1 MKKTISLLLVVLL
14 ASACLFADVSL
25 TGELGFGY
33 KVNFNGNVENKDY
46 LNLGS
51 TYGGRFKIKL
61 ASDYV
66 NGELRM
72 DAISIDGTDPSF
84 VWNEDHS
91 NATIT
96 TGVRQPINAYA
107 TVKASKLVEDT
118 FSISLPVAVEL
129 YVGNQ
134 SFSTSYNWAYLDP
147 QDNEDNIALNAPRS
161 VMPIGAA
168 VSYDK
173 YVTVSA
179 QGSFTTGSQLGLV
192 EAKVSP
198 VDGIRAAVAY
208 GINQA
213 EGTNNF
219 QAAALV
225 DVKTLANLDFDL
237 AVSGQIIANVDD
249 FANGAYYATV
259 AGGYKSV
266 SGFAEFIRKSEKNNL
281 YAGLSYALPAEKA
294 PTTLSA
300 GLAFANLADV
310 TVGASVGAT
319 TQLSNITLNVKLG
332 VDNFKD
338 FKNSGYVRYAS
349 YITF

>member
-33 KVNFNGNVENKDY
+33 KVNFNGEVENNDY

-72 DAISIDGTDPSF
+72 DKITLDPSKLSF
-84 VWNEDHS
+84 
-91 NATIT
+91 T

-118 FSISLPVAVEL
+118 FSVSLPVDVQL

-147 QDNEDNIALNAPRS
+147 QDNEDCIALNSDRS

-179 QGSFTTGSQLGLV
+179 WGSFTTGYQLGLV

-208 GINQA
+208 GINQKA
-213 EGTNNF
+213 GTNNF

-225 DVKTLANLDFDL
+225 DVKTLADLDFDL

-266 SGFAEFIRKSEKNNL
+266 SGFAEFIRKIDEKDENKLKNNL

-300 GLAFANLADV
+300 GLALVNLADV

-319 TQLSNITLNVKLG
+319 TQLANITLNVKLG

-338 FKNSGYVRYAS
+338 FKNSGYVRFAS

>member
-72 DAISIDGTDPSF
+72 DAINVGPDSTDPAF
-84 VWNEDHS
+84 NTDKW
-91 NATIT
+91 TIT

-118 FSISLPVAVEL
+118 LSVSLPVAVEL

-147 QDNEDNIALNAPRS
+147 QDNEDNIKLNAPRS
-161 VMPIGAA
+161 VMPIGAS

-179 QGSFTTGSQLGLV
+179 WGSFTTGSQLGLV

-198 VDGIRAAVAY
+198 VDGIRASVAY

-213 EGTNNF
+213 AGTNNF

-225 DVKTLANLDFDL
+225 DVKTLADLDFDL
-237 AVSGQIIANVDD
+237 AVSGQIIANVNN
-249 FANGAYYATV
+249 FAKGAYYATV

-300 GLAFANLADV
+300 GLALANLADV

-319 TQLSNITLNVKLG
+319 TQLANITLNVKLG

-338 FKNSGYVRYAS
+338 FKNSGYVRFAS

>member
-33 KVNFNGNVENKDY
+33 KVNFDGTVENKDY
-46 LNLGS
+46 LNLDS

-72 DAISIDGTDPSF
+72 DKITLTEPSF
-84 VWNEDHS
+84 
-91 NATIT
+91 T

-107 TVKASKLVEDT
+107 TVKASKLIEDT
-118 FSISLPVAVEL
+118 FSVSLPVAVEL

-147 QDNEDNIALNAPRS
+147 QDNEDNIKLNAERN

-179 QGSFTTGSQLGLV
+179 WGSFTTGSQLGLV

-213 EGTNNF
+213 AGTNNF

-225 DVKTLANLDFDL
+225 DVKTLADLDFDL
-237 AVSGQIIANVDD
+237 AVSGQIIANVNNFDK
-249 FANGAYYATV
+249 GAYYATV

-300 GLAFANLADV
+300 GLALANLADV

-319 TQLSNITLNVKLG
+319 TQLANINLNVKLG
-332 VDNFKD
+332 VDDFNN
-338 FKNSGYVRYAS
+338 FKNSGYVRFAS

>member
-72 DAISIDGTDPSF
+72 DAISVDPA
-84 VWNEDHS
+84 VKDPAWNQD
-91 NATIT
+91 NLTIT

-107 TVKASKLVEDT
+107 TVKASKLIEDT
-118 FSISLPVAVEL
+118 FSVSLPVDVQL

-147 QDNEDNIALNAPRS
+147 QDNEDNIKLNAERN
-161 VMPIGAA
+161 VMPIGAS

-179 QGSFTTGSQLGLV
+179 WGSFTTGSQLGLV

-213 EGTNNF
+213 AGTNNF

-225 DVKTLANLDFDL
+225 DVKTLADLDFDL
-237 AVSGQIIANVDD
+237 AVSGQIIAN
-249 FANGAYYATV
+249 ANNFDKGAYYATV

-300 GLAFANLADV
+300 GLALVNLADAK
-310 TVGASVGAT
+310 VGASVGAT

-332 VDNFKD
+332 VDDFNN
-338 FKNSGYVRYAS
+338 FKNSGYVRFAS

>member
-33 KVNFNGNVENKDY
+33 KVNFDGTVENKDY
-46 LNLGS
+46 LNLDS

-61 ASDYV
+61 VSDYV

-72 DAISIDGTDPSF
+72 DKITLTEPSF
-84 VWNEDHS
+84 
-91 NATIT
+91 T

-107 TVKASKLVEDT
+107 TVKASKLIEDT
-118 FSISLPVAVEL
+118 FSVSLPVAVEL

-179 QGSFTTGSQLGLV
+179 WGSFTTGSQLGLV

-213 EGTNNF
+213 AGTNNF
-219 QAAALV
+219 QATALV
-225 DVKTLANLDFDL
+225 DVKTLADLDFDL
-237 AVSGQIIANVDD
+237 AVSGQIIANVNN
-249 FANGAYYATV
+249 FNKGAYYATV

-300 GLAFANLADV
+300 GLALANLADV

-338 FKNSGYVRYAS
+338 FKNSGYVRFAS

>member
-72 DAISIDGTDPSF
+72 DAISVNPADKDPA
-84 VWNEDHS
+84 WNPE
-91 NATIT
+91 NGTIT

-118 FSISLPVAVEL
+118 FSVSLPVAVEL

-147 QDNEDNIALNAPRS
+147 QGNEDNIKLNAARS
-161 VMPIGAA
+161 VMPIGVA

-179 QGSFTTGSQLGLV
+179 WGSFTTGSKKGLV

-213 EGTNNF
+213 ADTNNF

-237 AVSGQIIANVDD
+237 AVSGQIIANVND
-249 FANGAYYATV
+249 FAKGAYYATV

-300 GLAFANLADV
+300 GLALANLADV

-319 TQLSNITLNVKLG
+319 TKLANITLNVKLG

-338 FKNSGYVRYAS
+338 FKNSGYVRFAS

>member
-72 DAISIDGTDPSF
+72 DKITLTEPSF
-84 VWNEDHS
+84 
-91 NATIT
+91 T

-107 TVKASKLVEDT
+107 TVKASKLIEDT
-118 FSISLPVAVEL
+118 FSVSLPVAVEL

-147 QDNEDNIALNAPRS
+147 QDNEDNIKLNAPRS
-161 VMPIGAA
+161 VMPIGAS

-179 QGSFTTGSQLGLV
+179 WGSFTTGSQLGLV

-213 EGTNNF
+213 AGTNNF

-225 DVKTLANLDFDL
+225 DVKTLADLDFDL
-237 AVSGQIIANVDD
+237 AVSGQIIANVNN
-249 FANGAYYATV
+249 FAKGAYYATV

-300 GLAFANLADV
+300 GLALVNLADV

-319 TQLSNITLNVKLG
+319 TQLANITLNVKLG

-338 FKNSGYVRYAS
+338 FKNSGYVRFAS

>member
-33 KVNFNGNVENKDY
+33 KVNFNGEVENNDY

-72 DAISIDGTDPSF
+72 DKITLDPSKLSF
-84 VWNEDHS
+84 
-91 NATIT
+91 T

-118 FSISLPVAVEL
+118 FSVSLPVDVQL

-147 QDNEDNIALNAPRS
+147 QDNEDCIALNSDRS

-179 QGSFTTGSQLGLV
+179 WGSFTTGSQKGLV

-225 DVKTLANLDFDL
+225 DVKTLADLDFDL
-237 AVSGQIIANVDD
+237 SVSGQIIANVNN
-249 FANGAYYATV
+249 FNKGAYYATV

-300 GLAFANLADV
+300 GLALVNLADV

-319 TQLSNITLNVKLG
+319 TQLANITLNVKLG

-338 FKNSGYVRYAS
+338 FKNSGYIRFAS

>member
-33 KVNFNGNVENKDY
+33 KVNFNGTVENKDY

-72 DAISIDGTDPSF
+72 DAISVDPN
-84 VWNEDHS
+84 VKDPAWNQD
-91 NATIT
+91 NWTIT

-118 FSISLPVAVEL
+118 FSVSLPVAVEL

-147 QDNEDNIALNAPRS
+147 QDNEHNIALNAPRS
-161 VMPIGAA
+161 VMPIGAS

-179 QGSFTTGSQLGLV
+179 WGSFTTGSQKGLV

-213 EGTNNF
+213 ADKNNF

-225 DVKTLANLDFDL
+225 DVKTLADLDFDL

-249 FANGAYYATV
+249 FAKGAYYATV

-300 GLAFANLADV
+300 GLALENLDDAK
-310 TVGASVGAT
+310 VGASVGAT

-338 FKNSGYVRYAS
+338 FKNSGYVRFAS

>member
-72 DAISIDGTDPSF
+72 DAISVDPA
-84 VWNEDHS
+84 VKDPAWNQD
-91 NATIT
+91 NLTIT

-107 TVKASKLVEDT
+107 TVKASKLIEDT
-118 FSISLPVAVEL
+118 FSVSLPVDVQL

-147 QDNEDNIALNAPRS
+147 QDNEDNIKLNAERN
-161 VMPIGAA
+161 VMPIGAS

-179 QGSFTTGSQLGLV
+179 WGSFTTGSQLGLV

-225 DVKTLANLDFDL
+225 DVKTLADLDFDL
-237 AVSGQIIANVDD
+237 AVSGQIIANVNN
-249 FANGAYYATV
+249 FNKGAYYATV

-300 GLAFANLADV
+300 GLALVNLADV

-319 TQLSNITLNVKLG
+319 TQLANITLNVKLG

-338 FKNSGYVRYAS
+338 FKNSGYIRFAS

>member
-33 KVNFNGNVENKDY
+33 KVNFDGTVENKDY
-46 LNLGS
+46 LNLDS

-61 ASDYV
+61 VSDYV

-72 DAISIDGTDPSF
+72 DKITLTEPSF
-84 VWNEDHS
+84 
-91 NATIT
+91 T

-118 FSISLPVAVEL
+118 FSVSLPVAVEL

-147 QDNEDNIALNAPRS
+147 QDNEDNIKLNAERN

-179 QGSFTTGSQLGLV
+179 WGSFTTGSQLGLV
-192 EAKVSP
+192 EAKVSL

-213 EGTNNF
+213 AGTNNF

-237 AVSGQIIANVDD
+237 AVSGQIIANVNN
-249 FANGAYYATV
+249 FAKGAYYATV

-300 GLAFANLADV
+300 GLALANLADV

-319 TQLSNITLNVKLG
+319 TQLANITLNVKLG

-338 FKNSGYVRYAS
+338 FKNSGYVRFAS

>member
-33 KVNFNGNVENKDY
+33 KVNFNGEVENNDY

-72 DAISIDGTDPSF
+72 DKITLDPSKLSF
-84 VWNEDHS
+84 
-91 NATIT
+91 T

-118 FSISLPVAVEL
+118 LSVSLPVAVEL

-147 QDNEDNIALNAPRS
+147 QDNEDNIKLNAERN
-161 VMPIGAA
+161 VMPIGAS

-179 QGSFTTGSQLGLV
+179 WGSFTTGSQLGLV

-225 DVKTLANLDFDL
+225 DVKTLADLDFDL
-237 AVSGQIIANVDD
+237 SVSGQIIANVNN
-249 FANGAYYATV
+249 FNKGAYYATV

-300 GLAFANLADV
+300 GLALVNLADV

-319 TQLSNITLNVKLG
+319 TQLANITLNVKLG

-338 FKNSGYVRYAS
+338 FKNSGYIRFAS

>member
-33 KVNFNGNVENKDY
+33 KVNFNGTVENKDY
-46 LNLGS
+46 LNLDS

-72 DAISIDGTDPSF
+72 DAIDLSLNSTDPA
-84 VWNEDHS
+84 VDTDNW
-91 NATIT
+91 TVT

-147 QDNEDNIALNAPRS
+147 QDNEDNIKLNAERN

-179 QGSFTTGSQLGLV
+179 WGSFTTGSKKGLV
-192 EAKVSP
+192 EAKVAP

-213 EGTNNF
+213 AGTNNF

-225 DVKTLANLDFDL
+225 DVKTLADLDFDL

-249 FANGAYYATV
+249 FAKGAYYATV

-300 GLAFANLADV
+300 GLALVNLADV

-319 TQLSNITLNVKLG
+319 TQLANITLNVKLG

-338 FKNSGYVRYAS
+338 FKNSGYVRFAS

>member
-72 DAISIDGTDPSF
+72 DAISVDPA
-84 VWNEDHS
+84 VKDPAWNQD
-91 NATIT
+91 NLTIT

-107 TVKASKLVEDT
+107 TVKASKLIEDT
-118 FSISLPVAVEL
+118 FSVSLPVAVEL

-147 QDNEDNIALNAPRS
+147 QDNKDNIKLNAPRS

-179 QGSFTTGSQLGLV
+179 WGSFTTGSQLGLV

-213 EGTNNF
+213 AGTNNF

-237 AVSGQIIANVDD
+237 AVSGQIIANVNN
-249 FANGAYYATV
+249 FNKGAYYATV

-300 GLAFANLADV
+300 GLALVNLADV

-319 TQLSNITLNVKLG
+319 TQLANITLNVKLG

-338 FKNSGYVRYAS
+338 FKNSGYVRFAS

>member
-33 KVNFNGNVENKDY
+33 KVNFNGTVENKDY
-46 LNLGS
+46 LNLDS

-72 DAISIDGTDPSF
+72 DKITLTEPSF
-84 VWNEDHS
+84 
-91 NATIT
+91 T

-118 FSISLPVAVEL
+118 FSVSLPVAVEL

-147 QDNEDNIALNAPRS
+147 QDNEDNIKLNAERN

-179 QGSFTTGSQLGLV
+179 WGSFTTGSQLGLV

-225 DVKTLANLDFDL
+225 DVKTLADLDFDL
-237 AVSGQIIANVDD
+237 SVSGQIIANVNN
-249 FANGAYYATV
+249 FNKGAYYATV

-300 GLAFANLADV
+300 GLALVNLADV

-319 TQLSNITLNVKLG
+319 TQLANITLNVKLG

-338 FKNSGYVRYAS
+338 FKNSGYIRFAS

>member
-33 KVNFNGNVENKDY
+33 KVNFDGTVENKDY
-46 LNLGS
+46 LNLDS

-72 DAISIDGTDPSF
+72 DKITLTEPSF
-84 VWNEDHS
+84 
-91 NATIT
+91 T

-107 TVKASKLVEDT
+107 TVKASKLIEDT
-118 FSISLPVAVEL
+118 FSVSLPVAVEL

-147 QDNEDNIALNAPRS
+147 QDNEDNIKLNAERN

-179 QGSFTTGSQLGLV
+179 WGSFTTGSQLGLV

-213 EGTNNF
+213 AGTNNF

-225 DVKTLANLDFDL
+225 DVKTLADLDFDL
-237 AVSGQIIANVDD
+237 AVSGQIIANVNNFDK
-249 FANGAYYATV
+249 GAYYATV

-300 GLAFANLADV
+300 GLALANLADV

-319 TQLSNITLNVKLG
+319 TQLANINLNVKLG

-338 FKNSGYVRYAS
+338 FKNSGYVRFAS

>member
-33 KVNFNGNVENKDY
+33 KVNFDGTVENKDY
-46 LNLGS
+46 LNLDS

-61 ASDYV
+61 VSDYV

-72 DAISIDGTDPSF
+72 DAIKIDGTDPA
-84 VWNEDHS
+84 VNMEEHS
-91 NATIT
+91 VT

-118 FSISLPVAVEL
+118 FSVSLPVAVEL

-147 QDNEDNIALNAPRS
+147 QDNEDCIKLNAARS

-179 QGSFTTGSQLGLV
+179 WGSFTTGSQLGLV

-213 EGTNNF
+213 AGTNNF

-225 DVKTLANLDFDL
+225 DVKTLADLDFDL
-237 AVSGQIIANVDD
+237 AVSGQIIANVNN
-249 FANGAYYATV
+249 FAKGAYYATV

-300 GLAFANLADV
+300 GLALENLDDAK
-310 TVGASVGAT
+310 VGASVGAT

-338 FKNSGYVRYAS
+338 FKNSGYVRFAS

>member
-33 KVNFNGNVENKDY
+33 KVNFNGEVENNDY

-72 DAISIDGTDPSF
+72 DKITLDPSKLSF
-84 VWNEDHS
+84 
-91 NATIT
+91 T

-118 FSISLPVAVEL
+118 FSVSLPVAVEL

-147 QDNEDNIALNAPRS
+147 QDNEDNIKLNAERN
-161 VMPIGAA
+161 VMPIGAS

-179 QGSFTTGSQLGLV
+179 WGSFTTGSQLGLV

-225 DVKTLANLDFDL
+225 DVKTLADLDFDL
-237 AVSGQIIANVDD
+237 AVSGQIIANVNN
-249 FANGAYYATV
+249 FNKGAYYATV

-300 GLAFANLADV
+300 GLALVNLADV

-319 TQLSNITLNVKLG
+319 TQLANITLNVKLG

-338 FKNSGYVRYAS
+338 FKNSGYVRFAS

>member
-33 KVNFNGNVENKDY
+33 KVNFDGTVENKDY
-46 LNLGS
+46 LNLDS

-61 ASDYV
+61 VSDYV

-72 DAISIDGTDPSF
+72 DKITLTEPSF
-84 VWNEDHS
+84 
-91 NATIT
+91 T

-118 FSISLPVAVEL
+118 FSVSLPVDVQL

-147 QDNEDNIALNAPRS
+147 QDNEDNIKLNAPRS
-161 VMPIGAA
+161 VMPIGAS

-179 QGSFTTGSQLGLV
+179 WGSFTTGSQLGLV

-213 EGTNNF
+213 AGTNNF

-225 DVKTLANLDFDL
+225 DVKTLADLDFDL
-237 AVSGQIIANVDD
+237 AVSGQIIANVNN
-249 FANGAYYATV
+249 FAKGAYYATV

-300 GLAFANLADV
+300 GLALANLADV

-319 TQLSNITLNVKLG
+319 TQLANITLNVKLG

-338 FKNSGYVRYAS
+338 FKNSGYVRFAS

>member
-1 MKKTISLLLVVLL
+1 
-14 ASACLFADVSL
+14 
-25 TGELGFGY
+25 
-33 KVNFNGNVENKDY
+33 
-46 LNLGS
+46 
-51 TYGGRFKIKL
+51 
-61 ASDYV
+61 
-66 NGELRM
+66 
-72 DAISIDGTDPSF
+72 
-84 VWNEDHS
+84 
-91 NATIT
+91 
-96 TGVRQPINAYA
+96 
-107 TVKASKLVEDT
+107 
-118 FSISLPVAVEL
+118 
-129 YVGNQ
+129 
-134 SFSTSYNWAYLDP
+134 
-147 QDNEDNIALNAPRS
+147 
-161 VMPIGAA
+161 MPIGAS

-179 QGSFTTGSQLGLV
+179 WGSFTTGSQLGLV

-225 DVKTLANLDFDL
+225 DVKTLADLDFDL
-237 AVSGQIIANVDD
+237 AVSGQIIANVNN
-249 FANGAYYATV
+249 FNKGAYYATV

-300 GLAFANLADV
+300 GLALVNLADV

-319 TQLSNITLNVKLG
+319 TQLANITLNVKLG

-338 FKNSGYVRYAS
+338 FKNSGYVRFAS

>member
-33 KVNFNGNVENKDY
+33 KVNFNGEVENNDY

-72 DAISIDGTDPSF
+72 DKITLDPSKLSF
-84 VWNEDHS
+84 
-91 NATIT
+91 T

-118 FSISLPVAVEL
+118 FSVSLPVDVQL

-147 QDNEDNIALNAPRS
+147 QDNEDCIALNSDRS

-179 QGSFTTGSQLGLV
+179 WGSFTTGSQKGLV

-225 DVKTLANLDFDL
+225 DVKTLADLDFDL
-237 AVSGQIIANVDD
+237 SVSGQIIANVNN
-249 FANGAYYATV
+249 FNKGAYYATV
-259 AGGYKSV
+259 TGGYKSV

-300 GLAFANLADV
+300 GLALVNLADV

-319 TQLSNITLNVKLG
+319 TQLANITLNVKLG

-338 FKNSGYVRYAS
+338 FKNSGYIRFAS

>member
-72 DAISIDGTDPSF
+72 DKITLDGDASF
-84 VWNEDHS
+84 
-91 NATIT
+91 T
-96 TGVRQPINAYA
+96 TGVTQPINAYA

-118 FSISLPVAVEL
+118 LSVSLPVAVEL

-147 QDNEDNIALNAPRS
+147 QDNEDNIKLNAPRS
-161 VMPIGAA
+161 VMPIGAS

-179 QGSFTTGSQLGLV
+179 WGSFTTGSQLGLV

-198 VDGIRAAVAY
+198 VDGIRASVAY

-213 EGTNNF
+213 AGTNNF

-225 DVKTLANLDFDL
+225 DVKTLADLDFDL
-237 AVSGQIIANVDD
+237 AVSGQIIANVNN
-249 FANGAYYATV
+249 FAKGAYYATV

-300 GLAFANLADV
+300 GLALANLADV

-319 TQLSNITLNVKLG
+319 TQLANITLNVKLG

-338 FKNSGYVRYAS
+338 FKNSGYVRFAS

>member
-33 KVNFNGNVENKDY
+33 KVNFNGTVENKDY
-46 LNLGS
+46 LNLDS

-72 DAISIDGTDPSF
+72 DKITLDGDASF
-84 VWNEDHS
+84 
-91 NATIT
+91 T

-118 FSISLPVAVEL
+118 LSVSLPVAVEL

-147 QDNEDNIALNAPRS
+147 QDNEDNIKLNAERN
-161 VMPIGAA
+161 VMPIGAS

-179 QGSFTTGSQLGLV
+179 WGSFTTGSQLGLV

-225 DVKTLANLDFDL
+225 DVKTLADLDFDL
-237 AVSGQIIANVDD
+237 AVSGQIIANVNN
-249 FANGAYYATV
+249 FNKGAYYATV

-300 GLAFANLADV
+300 GLALANLADV

-319 TQLSNITLNVKLG
+319 TQLANITLNVKLG

-338 FKNSGYVRYAS
+338 FKNSGYVRFAS

>member
-72 DAISIDGTDPSF
+72 DAISVDPA
-84 VWNEDHS
+84 VKDPAWNQD
-91 NATIT
+91 NLTIT

-107 TVKASKLVEDT
+107 TVKASKLIEDT
-118 FSISLPVAVEL
+118 FSVSLPVDVQL

-147 QDNEDNIALNAPRS
+147 QDNEDNIKLNAPRS

-179 QGSFTTGSQLGLV
+179 WGSFTTGSQLGLV

-198 VDGIRAAVAY
+198 VDGIRAAIAY

-213 EGTNNF
+213 EGTDNF

-237 AVSGQIIANVDD
+237 AVSGQIIANVNN
-249 FANGAYYATV
+249 FNKGAYYATV

-300 GLAFANLADV
+300 GLALVNLADV

-319 TQLSNITLNVKLG
+319 TQLANITLNVKLG
-332 VDNFKD
+332 IDNFKD
-338 FKNSGYVRYAS
+338 FKNSGYVRFAS

>member
-1 MKKTISLLLVVLL
+1 MKKTISILLVVLL

-33 KVNFNGNVENKDY
+33 KVKFDGTVENQDY

-61 ASDYV
+61 GSDYV

-72 DAISIDGTDPSF
+72 DEITVVDDKF
-84 VWNEDHS
+84 
-91 NATIT
+91 T
-96 TGVRQPINAYA
+96 TGVRQPINGYA
-107 TVKASKLVEDT
+107 TVKASKLVADVFEV
-118 FSISLPVAVEL
+118 SLPVGVEL

-134 SFSTSYNWAYLDP
+134 SFSASYNWAYLDP
-147 QDNEDNIALNAPRS
+147 QDNEDNIKLNAPRS
-161 VMPIGAA
+161 VMPIGAS

-179 QGSFTTGSQLGLV
+179 WGSFTTGSQLGLV

-225 DVKTLANLDFDL
+225 DVKTLADLDFDL
-237 AVSGQIIANVDD
+237 AVSGQIIANVNN
-249 FANGAYYATV
+249 FAKGAYYATV

-300 GLAFANLADV
+300 GLALANLADV

-338 FKNSGYVRYAS
+338 FKNSGYVRFAS

>member
-33 KVNFNGNVENKDY
+33 KVNFDGTVENKDY
-46 LNLGS
+46 LNLDS

-72 DAISIDGTDPSF
+72 DKITLTEPSF
-84 VWNEDHS
+84 
-91 NATIT
+91 T

-118 FSISLPVAVEL
+118 LSVSLPVAVEL

-147 QDNEDNIALNAPRS
+147 QDNEDNIKLNAERN

-179 QGSFTTGSQLGLV
+179 WGSFTTGSQLGLV

-213 EGTNNF
+213 AGTNNF

-225 DVKTLANLDFDL
+225 DVKTLADLDFDL
-237 AVSGQIIANVDD
+237 AVSGQIIANVNNFDK
-249 FANGAYYATV
+249 GAYYATV

-300 GLAFANLADV
+300 GLALANLADV

-319 TQLSNITLNVKLG
+319 TQLANINLNVKLG
-332 VDNFKD
+332 VDDFNN
-338 FKNSGYVRYAS
+338 FKNSGYVRFAS

>member
-33 KVNFNGNVENKDY
+33 KVNFNGTVENKDY
-46 LNLGS
+46 LNLDS

-72 DAISIDGTDPSF
+72 DKITLSTDGTDASF
-84 VWNEDHS
+84 
-91 NATIT
+91 T

-118 FSISLPVAVEL
+118 FSVSLPVAVQL

-147 QDNEDNIALNAPRS
+147 QDNEDNIALNAARS
-161 VMPIGAA
+161 VMPIGAS

-179 QGSFTTGSQLGLV
+179 WGSFTTGSKLGLV

-225 DVKTLANLDFDL
+225 DVKTLADLDFDL
-237 AVSGQIIANVDD
+237 AVSGQIIANVNN
-249 FANGAYYATV
+249 FTKGAYYATV

-300 GLAFANLADV
+300 GLALANLADV

-319 TQLSNITLNVKLG
+319 TQLANITLNVKLG

-338 FKNSGYVRYAS
+338 FKNSGYVRFAS